1 MNKRLSRRD
10 LLVRGLQVSAGG
22 AALAALTACGRG
34 AGSGTATSTSAK
46 VCYDPSKVDP
56 SQESMREAL
65 HYTEM
70 SPNPATVCPG
80 CTYSTF
86 SSPQAMC
93 GTCNIFSGGPI
104 NAHGH
109 CDSWTK
115 RAS

>member
-1 MNKRLSRRD
+1 MNNRLSRRQ
-10 LLVRGLQVSAGG
+10 LLLRGLQVSAGG
-22 AALAALTACGRG
+22 AALAALSACGGG
-34 AGSGTATSTSAK
+34 AGAGASSAGAN

-65 HYTEM
+65 HYAEK
-70 SPNPATVCPG
+70 SPDPAKVCPG

-86 SSPQAMC
+86 ASAQAMC
-93 GTCNIFSGGPI
+93 GTCNIFSGGPV
-104 NAHGH
+104 NPHGH